1 MKLKKGRKTM
11 LEELNLSEE
20 QMEMVSKYLQSEQD
34 KIRGKYSKQIK
45 ELESKLPKKKTEELA
60 FEKRVAELETREKE
74 LAKKERLT
82 TAKSVLTSK
91 GLDSQL
97 TDYLNFEGVE
107 DLETYLDN
115 IAKVVRKQ
123 AKSYIPKGHEKAD
136 GNITKEQFSKMSYT
150 ERCNLYDT
158 NPKLYEILSK

>member
-1 MKLKKGRKTM
+1 M

-20 QMEMVSKYLQSEQD
+20 QLEGVQKYIQSEGD

-45 ELESKLPKKKTEELA
+45 ELESKLPPTKTEEELA

-82 TAKSVLTSK
+82 TAKGILSSK
-91 GLDSQL
+91 GLDTQL

-107 DLETYLDN
+107 DLETYVDN
-115 IAKVVRKQ
+115 IAKVVGKQ
-123 AKSYIPKGHEKAD
+123 AKSYIPRGHEKAD
-136 GNITKEQFSKMSYT
+136 GNITKEQFSKMSYI

>member
-1 MKLKKGRKTM
+1 M

-20 QMEMVSKYLQSEQD
+20 QLEGVQKYIQSEGD

-45 ELESKLPKKKTEELA
+45 ELESKLPKEKTEEELA
-60 FEKRVAELETREKE
+60 FEKRLAELETREKE

-82 TAKSVLTSK
+82 TAKDILSSK

-107 DLETYLDN
+107 DLETYVDN
-115 IAKVVRKQ
+115 IAKVVGKQ
-123 AKSYIPKGHEKAD
+123 AKSYVPKGHEKAD

>member
-1 MKLKKGRKTM
+1 M

-20 QMEMVSKYLQSEQD
+20 QLEGVQKYIQSEGD

-45 ELESKLPKKKTEELA
+45 ELESKLPPTKSEEELA

-82 TAKSVLTSK
+82 TAKGILSSK
-91 GLDSQL
+91 GLDTQL

-107 DLETYLDN
+107 DLETYVDN
-115 IAKVVRKQ
+115 IAKVVGKQ
-123 AKSYIPKGHEKAD
+123 AKSYVPKGHEKAD
-136 GNITKEQFSKMSYT
+136 GNITKEQFSKMSYI

>member
-1 MKLKKGRKTM
+1 M

-34 KIRGKYSKQIK
+34 KIRDKYSKQIK
-45 ELESKLPKKKTEELA
+45 ELESKLPPTKTEEELA

-82 TAKSVLTSK
+82 TAKGILSSK
-91 GLDSQL
+91 GLDTQL

-107 DLETYLDN
+107 DLETYVDN
-115 IAKVVRKQ
+115 IAKVVGKQ
-123 AKSYIPKGHEKAD
+123 AKSYIPRGHEKAD
-136 GNITKEQFSKMSYT
+136 GNITKEQFSKMSYI

>member
-1 MKLKKGRKTM
+1 M

-45 ELESKLPKKKTEELA
+45 ELESKLPPTKSEEELA

-107 DLETYLDN
+107 DLETYVDN
-115 IAKVVRKQ
+115 IAKVVGKQ
-123 AKSYIPKGHEKAD
+123 AKSYVPKGHEKAD

>member
-1 MKLKKGRKTM
+1 M

-20 QMEMVSKYLQSEQD
+20 QLEGVQKYIQSEGD

-45 ELESKLPKKKTEELA
+45 ELESKLPKEKTEEELA

-107 DLETYLDN
+107 DLETYVDN
-115 IAKVVRKQ
+115 IAKVVGKQ
-123 AKSYIPKGHEKAD
+123 AKSYVPKGHEKAD
-136 GNITKEQFSKMSYT
+136 GNITKEQFSKMSYS

>member
-1 MKLKKGRKTM
+1 M

-20 QMEMVSKYLQSEQD
+20 QMEIVSKYLQSEQD

-45 ELESKLPKKKTEELA
+45 ELESKLPKEKSEEELA

-82 TAKSVLTSK
+82 TAKGILSSK
-91 GLDSQL
+91 GLDTQL

-107 DLETYLDN
+107 DLETYVDN
-115 IAKVVRKQ
+115 IAKVVGKQ
-123 AKSYIPKGHEKAD
+123 AKSYIPRGHEKAD
-136 GNITKEQFSKMSYT
+136 GNITKEQFSKMSYS
-150 ERCNLYDT
+150 ERCNLYET
-158 NPKLYEILSK
+158 NKPLYEILSK

>member
-1 MKLKKGRKTM
+1 M

-45 ELESKLPKKKTEELA
+45 ELESKLPKEKSEEELA

-74 LAKKERLT
+74 LAKKEILT

-107 DLETYLDN
+107 DLETYVDN
-115 IAKVVRKQ
+115 IAKVVGKQ
-123 AKSYIPKGHEKAD
+123 AKSYIPRGHEKSE

>member
-1 MKLKKGRKTM
+1 M

-45 ELESKLPKKKTEELA
+45 ELESKLPKEKTEEELA

-82 TAKSVLTSK
+82 TAKGILSSK
-91 GLDSQL
+91 GLDTQL

-107 DLETYLDN
+107 DLETYVDN
-115 IAKVVRKQ
+115 IAKVVGKQ
-123 AKSYIPKGHEKAD
+123 AKSYVPKGHEKAD
-136 GNITKEQFSKMSYT
+136 GNITKEQFSKMSYS

>member
-1 MKLKKGRKTM
+1 M

-45 ELESKLPKKKTEELA
+45 ELESKLPKEKSEEELA

-107 DLETYLDN
+107 DLETYVDN
-115 IAKVVRKQ
+115 IAKVVGKQ
-123 AKSYIPKGHEKAD
+123 AKSYIPRGHEKAE

>member
-1 MKLKKGRKTM
+1 M

-45 ELESKLPKKKTEELA
+45 ELESKLPKEKTEEELA

-82 TAKSVLTSK
+82 TAKGILSSK
-91 GLDSQL
+91 GLDTQL
-97 TDYLNFEGVE
+97 TDYLNFKGVE
-107 DLETYLDN
+107 DLETYVDN
-115 IAKVVRKQ
+115 IAKVVGKQ
-123 AKSYIPKGHEKAD
+123 AKSYVPKGHEKAD
-136 GNITKEQFSKMSYT
+136 GNITKEQFSKMSYS

>member
-1 MKLKKGRKTM
+1 M
-11 LEELNLSEE
+11 LEELNLTTE
-20 QMEMVSKYLQSEQD
+20 QLECVQKYVQGETD
-34 KIRGKYSKQIK
+34 KVRTKYSKQIK
-45 ELESKLPKKKTEELA
+45 DLESKVPREKTEEELA

-82 TAKSVLTSK
+82 TAKGILSSK
-91 GLDSQL
+91 GLDTQL

-107 DLETYLDN
+107 DLETYVDN
-115 IAKVVRKQ
+115 IAKVVGKQ
-123 AKSYIPKGHEKAD
+123 AKGYVPKGHEKAE

>member
-1 MKLKKGRKTM
+1 M

-20 QMEMVSKYLQSEQD
+20 QLEGVQKYIQSEGD

-45 ELESKLPKKKTEELA
+45 ELESKLPKEKTEEELA

-82 TAKSVLTSK
+82 TAKGILSSK
-91 GLDSQL
+91 GLDTQL

-107 DLETYLDN
+107 DLETYVDN
-115 IAKVVRKQ
+115 IAKVVGKQ
-123 AKSYIPKGHEKAD
+123 VKGYVPKGHEKAE
-136 GNITKEQFSKMSYT
+136 GNITKEQFSKMSYI

>member
-1 MKLKKGRKTM
+1 M

-20 QMEMVSKYLQSEQD
+20 QLEGVQKYIQSEGD

-45 ELESKLPKKKTEELA
+45 ELESKLPKEKSEEELA

-82 TAKSVLTSK
+82 TAKGILSSK

-115 IAKVVRKQ
+115 IAKVVGKQ
-123 AKSYIPKGHEKAD
+123 AKSYIPRGHEKAE

>member
-1 MKLKKGRKTM
+1 M

>member
-1 MKLKKGRKTM
+1 M

-20 QMEMVSKYLQSEQD
+20 QLEGVQKYLQSEGD

-45 ELESKLPKKKTEELA
+45 ELESKLPKEKTEEELA

-82 TAKSVLTSK
+82 TAKGILSSK

-107 DLETYLDN
+107 DLETYVDN
-115 IAKVVRKQ
+115 IAKVVGKQ
-123 AKSYIPKGHEKAD
+123 AKSYVPKGHEKAD

-150 ERCNLYDT
+150 ERCNLYET
-158 NPKLYEILSK
+158 NKPLYEILSK

>member
-1 MKLKKGRKTM
+1 M

-45 ELESKLPKKKTEELA
+45 ELESKLPKEKSEEELA

-82 TAKSVLTSK
+82 TAKGILSSK
-91 GLDSQL
+91 GLDTQL

-107 DLETYLDN
+107 DLETYVDN
-115 IAKVVRKQ
+115 IAKVVGKQ
-123 AKSYIPKGHEKAD
+123 AKSYIPRGHEKAE

-158 NPKLYEILSK
+158 NQKLYEILSK

>member
-1 MKLKKGRKTM
+1 M

-20 QMEMVSKYLQSEQD
+20 QLEGVQKYLQSEGD

-45 ELESKLPKKKTEELA
+45 ELESKLPPTKTEEELA

-82 TAKSVLTSK
+82 TAKGILSSK
-91 GLDSQL
+91 GLDTQL

-107 DLETYLDN
+107 DLETYVDN
-115 IAKVVRKQ
+115 IAKVVGKQ
-123 AKSYIPKGHEKAD
+123 AKSYIPRGHEKAD
-136 GNITKEQFSKMSYT
+136 GNITKEQFSKMSYS
-150 ERCNLYDT
+150 ERCNLYET
-158 NPKLYEILSK
+158 NKPLYEILSK

>member
-1 MKLKKGRKTM
+1 M

-20 QMEMVSKYLQSEQD
+20 QLEGVQKYIQSEGD

-45 ELESKLPKKKTEELA
+45 ELESKLPKEKTEEELA

-107 DLETYLDN
+107 DLETYVDN
-115 IAKVVRKQ
+115 IAKVVGKQ
-123 AKSYIPKGHEKAD
+123 AKSYVPKGHEKAD
-136 GNITKEQFSKMSYT
+136 GNITKEQFSKMSYI

>member
-1 MKLKKGRKTM
+1 M

-20 QMEMVSKYLQSEQD
+20 QLEGVQKYIQSEGD

-45 ELESKLPKKKTEELA
+45 ELESKVPKEKSEEELA

-82 TAKSVLTSK
+82 TAKGILSSK
-91 GLDSQL
+91 GLDTQL

-107 DLETYLDN
+107 DLETYLDS
-115 IAKVVRKQ
+115 IAKVVGKQ
-123 AKSYIPKGHEKAD
+123 AKVYIPKGHEKAD

-158 NPKLYEILSK
+158 NPQLYEILSK

>member
-1 MKLKKGRKTM
+1 M

-45 ELESKLPKKKTEELA
+45 ELESKLPKEKTEEELA

-82 TAKSVLTSK
+82 TAKGILSSK

-97 TDYLNFEGVE
+97 TDYLKFEGVE
-107 DLETYLDN
+107 DLETYVDN
-115 IAKVVRKQ
+115 IAKVVGKQ
-123 AKSYIPKGHEKAD
+123 AKSYVPKGHEKAD

>member
-1 MKLKKGRKTM
+1 M

-20 QMEMVSKYLQSEQD
+20 QLEGVQKYLQSEGD

-45 ELESKLPKKKTEELA
+45 ELESKLPKEKSEEELA

-82 TAKSVLTSK
+82 TAKDILSSK

-107 DLETYLDN
+107 DLETYVDN
-115 IAKVVRKQ
+115 IAKVVGKQ
-123 AKSYIPKGHEKAD
+123 AKSYVPQGHEKAE

>member
-1 MKLKKGRKTM
+1 M
-11 LEELNLSEE
+11 LDELNLTTE
-20 QMEMVSKYLQSEQD
+20 QLEGVQKYLQSEGD

-45 ELESKLPKKKTEELA
+45 ELESKLPKEKTEEELA
-60 FEKRVAELETREKE
+60 FEKRLAELETREKE
-74 LAKKERLT
+74 LTKKERLT
-82 TAKSVLTSK
+82 TAKGILSSK

-107 DLETYLDN
+107 NLETYLDN
-115 IAKVVRKQ
+115 IVKVVGKQ
-123 AKSYIPKGHEKAD
+123 VKSYVPKGHEKTE

-150 ERCNLYDT
+150 ERCGLFET

>member
-1 MKLKKGRKTM
+1 M

-20 QMEMVSKYLQSEQD
+20 QMEMVSKYLQSEGD

-45 ELESKLPKKKTEELA
+45 ELESKLPKEKSEEELA

-82 TAKSVLTSK
+82 TAKGILSSK

-107 DLETYLDN
+107 DLETYVDN
-115 IAKVVRKQ
+115 IAKVVGKQ
-123 AKSYIPKGHEKAD
+123 AKSYIPRGHEKAE

>member
-1 MKLKKGRKTM
+1 M
-11 LEELNLSEE
+11 LEELNLTTE
-20 QMEMVSKYLQSEQD
+20 QLEGVQKFVQGEND
-34 KIRGKYSKQIK
+34 KIRTKYCKQIK
-45 ELESKLPKKKTEELA
+45 ELEGKLPKEKSEEELA

-82 TAKSVLTSK
+82 TAKGILSNK

-107 DLETYLDN
+107 DLETYVDN
-115 IAKVVRKQ
+115 IAKMVGKQ
-123 AKSYIPKGHEKAD
+123 AKSYIPKGHEKAE

>member
-1 MKLKKGRKTM
+1 M
-11 LEELNLSEE
+11 LEELNLTTE
-20 QMEMVSKYLQSEQD
+20 QLEGVQKFVQGEND
-34 KIRGKYSKQIK
+34 KIRTKYCKQIK
-45 ELESKLPKKKTEELA
+45 ELEGKLPKEKSEEELA

-82 TAKSVLTSK
+82 TAKGILSNK

-107 DLETYLDN
+107 DLETYVDN
-115 IAKVVRKQ
+115 IAKVVGKQ
-123 AKSYIPKGHEKAD
+123 AKSYIPKGHEKAE

>member
-1 MKLKKGRKTM
+1 M
-11 LEELNLSEE
+11 LEELNLTTE
-20 QMEMVSKYLQSEQD
+20 QLEGVQKYIQSEGD

-45 ELESKLPKKKTEELA
+45 ELESKLPKEKTEEELA

-82 TAKSVLTSK
+82 TAKGILSAK
-91 GLDSQL
+91 GLDTQL

-107 DLETYLDN
+107 DLETYVDN
-115 IAKVVRKQ
+115 IAKVVGKQ
-123 AKSYIPKGHEKAD
+123 AKSYIPRGHEKAD
-136 GNITKEQFSKMSYT
+136 GNITKEQFNKMSYT